1 LRSQTWF
8 RRPVPPDTHRHSN
21 KSVLRL
27 GFRVQ
32 RVSFKAF
39 FSLWK
44 GFPMRRQLSF
54 VCSLLVALACLF
66 SPAVFSAQAESGQH
80 LLITTNVDETKLT
93 TLGGN
98 TRPEAVRA
106 NDRGLVA
113 NDLLMEHMLLQLKRS
128 PEQEQALQQFL
139 EELTDS
145 SSPNFHRWLTAK
157 VFGDRYGVAKQ
168 DRDKIK
174 SWLESHGLQV
184 NVDYENGILID
195 FSGTAGQVGKAFHT
209 EIHQL
214 TVAGVQH
221 FANMSNPQIPAA
233 LEPAVNGVVSLHDF
247 RPRPEYNETNT
258 GAFVVVPADL
268 ATMYNLNPLFS
279 EGISGQG
286 QTIALIE
293 DSNVYTT
300 ADWDSFR
307 TVFGLETYT
316 EGSLTQIHPA
326 PASGKNN
333 CANPGVNGNDTEA
346 ILDAEYASAGAPSA
360 AVVLASCKTKTT
372 FGGLIA
378 LQNLLNES
386 SAPPSLVSISYG
398 ECEAF
403 NGASANAAYSAAY
416 QQAAS
421 EGVSVFVAAG
431 DGGAAACDAGSN
443 FATHGIGVSGI
454 TSTPYNVS
462 VGGTELSVGGL
473 DDSPTNTNTYGSLLS
488 YSSEEGWNYTCV
500 SGWYQAWGAPAD
512 FKCDDAYWNSEF
524 PFTIDTIAG
533 GGGPS
538 GCATGKPKK
547 SGVVGGTCQG
557 WAKPA
562 WQALVGNPQ
571 DGVRD
576 IPDVS
581 LLAGGGWPWPYTSV
595 GYPICFTGS
604 GGVSCESAPE
614 YWPSGN
620 GTSFSTSIMA
630 GFQALVNQKTGERQ
644 GNPNPVYYKLAN
656 TEYGSQG
663 NSSCASVLGPASS
676 CIFYDETID
685 SDYPVPQNNSVPC
698 AGTVDCYYPNPGAV
712 GELSTSDTSAQV
724 SFQTTTGWDFPTG
737 IGSVNAANL
746 VNNWPTAKKK

>member
-1 LRSQTWF
+1 
-8 RRPVPPDTHRHSN
+8 
-21 KSVLRL
+21 
-27 GFRVQ
+27 
-32 RVSFKAF
+32 
-39 FSLWK
+39 
-44 GFPMRRQLSF
+44 MCRQLCF
-54 VCSLLVALACLF
+54 VCSLLVALVCLF
-66 SPAVFSAQAESGQH
+66 SPAVFSAHAESVQP
-80 LLITTNVDETKLT
+80 LLITRNVDETKLV

-98 TRPEAVRA
+98 TRPEAVQG
-106 NDRGLVA
+106 NDRGLA
-113 NDLLMEHMLLQLKRS
+113 ADDLLMEHMLLQLKRS
-128 PEQEQALQQFL
+128 PEQERALQEFL
-139 EELTDS
+139 EELTDR

-157 VFGDRYGVAKQ
+157 EFGDRYGVAKQ
-168 DRDKIK
+168 DRDTIK
-174 SWLESHGLQV
+174 GWLVSHGFQV

-195 FSGTAGQVGKAFHT
+195 FSGTAGQVRKAFHT

-221 FANMSNPQIPAA
+221 FANMRDPQIPAA
-233 LEPAVNGVVSLHDF
+233 LESAVRGVVSLHDF
-247 RPRPEYNETNT
+247 GPRPEYSLPPSSPN
-258 GAFVVVPADL
+258 AFYFAVVPADL
-268 ATMYNLNPLFS
+268 ATIYNLNPLFG

-333 CANPGVNGNDTEA
+333 CANPGVNGNDKEA
-346 ILDAEYASAGAPSA
+346 ILDAEYASAAAPSA
-360 AVVLASCKTKTT
+360 AIVLASCKTKAT

-431 DGGAAACDAGSN
+431 DGGAAACDEGSN
-443 FATHGIGVSGI
+443 FATHGFGVSGI

-462 VGGTELSVGGL
+462 VGGTELAFYDSYY
-473 DDSPTNTNTYGSLLS
+473 DHYSPTNTNTYGSALS
-488 YSSEEGWNYTCV
+488 YMSEDAWNYTCAG
-500 SGWYQAWGAPAD
+500 GWVEAD
-512 FKCDDAYWNSEF
+512 WAYFGFGFNCDSAYWNDAF
-524 PFTIDTIAG
+524 PFTRDTTAG

-557 WAKPA
+557 WAKPS

-581 LLAGGGWPWPYTSV
+581 LLAGGGWVWPFSSA

-604 GGVSCESAPE
+604 GGVSCQSAP
-614 YWPSGN
+614 YLWPSGN

-644 GNPNPVYYKLAN
+644 GNPNPVYYELAN

-663 NSSCASVLGPASS
+663 NSSCVSVVYPAPASS
-676 CIFYDETID
+676 CVFYDETTD
-685 SDYPVPQNNSVPC
+685 DYYAVPMNNSVPC
-698 AGTVDCYYPNPGAV
+698 TGTVDCYYPMPGAL
-712 GELSTSDTSAQV
+712 GELSTSGTSAP
-724 SFQTTTGWDFPTG
+724 SFQTSMGWDFPTG
-737 IGSVNAANL
+737 IGSINATNL
-746 VNNWPTAKKK
+746 VNNWPTTKK

>member
-1 LRSQTWF
+1 
-8 RRPVPPDTHRHSN
+8 
-21 KSVLRL
+21 
-27 GFRVQ
+27 
-32 RVSFKAF
+32 
-39 FSLWK
+39 
-44 GFPMRRQLSF
+44 MRRQLCF

-66 SPAVFSAQAESGQH
+66 SPVVFSAQAESGQR
-80 LLITTNVDETKLT
+80 LLITTNVDETKLVA
-93 TLGGN
+93 LGGN
-98 TRPEAVRA
+98 TRPEAVHE

-113 NDLLMEHMLLQLKRS
+113 DDLLMEHMLLQLKRS

-139 EELTDS
+139 EELTDR

-157 VFGDRYGVAKQ
+157 EFGDRYGVAKQ
-168 DRDKIK
+168 DRDTIK

-195 FSGTAGQVGKAFHT
+195 FSGTAGQVRKAFHT

-214 TVAGVQH
+214 TVAGAKH
-221 FANMSNPQIPAA
+221 FANMSDPQIPAA
-233 LEPAVNGVVSLHDF
+233 LEPAVTGVVSLHDF
-247 RPRPEYNETNT
+247 RPRPEYNETS
-258 GAFVVVPADL
+258 GAFVAVPGDL
-268 ATMYNLNPLFS
+268 AAMYNLNPLFS

-293 DSNVYTT
+293 DSNLYTT

-346 ILDAEYASAGAPSA
+346 ILDAEYASAAAPSA
-360 AVVLASCKTKTT
+360 AIVLASCKTKTT

-462 VGGTELSVGGL
+462 VGGTEISIGFSGS
-473 DDSPTNTNTYGSLLS
+473 DGTNTSTYGSLLS
-488 YSSEEGWNYTCV
+488 YVSEEAWNYSCV
-500 SGWYQAWGAPAD
+500 SGWYQAWAYSESQD
-512 FKCDDAYWNSEF
+512 FVCDDYYWSEEF
-524 PFTIDTIAG
+524 PFTRDTTAG

-547 SGVVGGTCQG
+547 SGVVGGSCQG

-581 LLAGGGWPWPYTSV
+581 LLAAGGWPWPYTSV

-644 GNPNPVYYKLAN
+644 GNPNPVYYKLARQ
-656 TEYGSQG
+656 EYGSQG
-663 NSSCASVLGPASS
+663 NTSCVSISAPASS
-676 CIFYDETID
+676 CIFYDETTD
-685 SDYPVPQNNSVPC
+685 DDYTVPQNNSVPC
-698 AGTVDCYYPNPGAV
+698 AGTVDCYYPNPGAL
-712 GELSTSDTSAQV
+712 GELSTSGAAV
-724 SFQTTTGWDFPTG
+724 SFQSTMGWDFPTG
-737 IGSVNAANL
+737 IGSINATNL
-746 VNNWPTAKKK
+746 VNNWPTGGGKAQDGDKRTVFIIPPVN